1 MAPSHALPH
10 PCLQPYPSSI
20 SRSFYLCLCLYQT
33 WKPGGGRCHCQTT
46 TSANVNAI
54 TSMEHWSLEIY
65 IYLCRSQV
73 QYSTAREAGIE
84 AAACRRSS
92 VLSTTMRLILQSGVH
107 KRGPGFFV
115 SSVQRV
121 LHNPSHAPLVVR
133 TAAAAVMSYIF
144 PLVKGT
150 SPVREIAWI
159 AIGFK
164 LSSPISVTFI
174 SCFQNA

>member
-1 MAPSHALPH
+1 
-10 PCLQPYPSSI
+10 
-20 SRSFYLCLCLYQT
+20 
-33 WKPGGGRCHCQTT
+33 
-46 TSANVNAI
+46 
-54 TSMEHWSLEIY
+54 MEHWSLEIY

-92 VLSTTMRLILQSGVH
+92 VLSTTMRLILQSVH
-107 KRGPGFFV
+107 KRGPAFFV

-144 PLVKGT
+144 PPVKGT

-159 AIGFK
+159 ATGFEF
-164 LSSPISVTFI
+164 SSPISVTFI